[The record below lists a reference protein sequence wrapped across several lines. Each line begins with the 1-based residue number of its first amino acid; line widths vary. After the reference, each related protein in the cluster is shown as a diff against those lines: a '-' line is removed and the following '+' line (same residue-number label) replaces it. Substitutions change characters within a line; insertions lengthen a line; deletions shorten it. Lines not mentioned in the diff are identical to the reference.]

1 MVVKKIIDE
10 MVTDIL
16 YTDMI
21 NFSFGSECIQPVFP
35 LNIAHFQNLGST
47 NCGILPSRMKEHG
60 VSLDNMQ
67 KMENMEKIENMENI
81 NQMT

>member
-1 MVVKKIIDE
+1 MVVKKIIDQ
-10 MVTDIL
+10 MVTDTL

-21 NFSFGSECIQPVFP
+21 NFSFDPECIQPVFP

-67 KMENMEKIENMENI
+67 KMENMEKIEKMENI